1 MKLLIKKILYLLL
14 IGLTFNFVLM
24 GCSKEVEGEVVLP
37 MANEFFTA
45 IQDKNYDK
53 ALTFYSDDFFNLQTP
68 EDWRAHLQE
77 IQEKLGGLQ
86 KVKLKLQQTNTVLSG
101 RRFIFIF
108 TNQYEKARSKE
119 TVIFFQQV
127 RSDDI
132 KIQVHKIESE
142 ALRKKSL

>member
-1 MKLLIKKILYLLL
+1 MKLLSKKMLYLLL
-14 IGLTFNFVLM
+14 MGLMFSFILA

-37 MANEFFTA
+37 MANEFFAA
-45 IQDKNYDK
+45 IQDENYDK

-68 EDWRAHLQE
+68 EDWRAYLQE